1 MQFHQRP
8 DLSGASEAVSLSATR
23 QRVSAVPVELTLPNQ
38 QVLLG
43 FPNRPP
49 PIDAADDGAFNKAV
63 FMTNAMRKHPD
74 VRENQILFA
83 IFAVVNILFT
93 SAFLLPAD
101 AYGHAWY
108 DVGPLP
114 SQLPNTWPGRLALLA
129 STGISLV
136 CGAYGVFRKH
146 RFILLLFLLYT
157 AAQDALLVLYPP
169 VFLLVLRIP
178 IDVILGGLAYRIH
191 AALSARWFVTS
202 NKK

>member
-1 MQFHQRP
+1 MQFHQRA

-49 PIDAADDGAFNKAV
+49 PLDAADDGAFNKAV

-74 VRENQILFA
+74 VRENQILFG
-83 IFAVVNILFT
+83 IFAVVNVLFT
-93 SAFLLPAD
+93 SAFFLPAD

-114 SQLPNTWPGRLALLA
+114 PQVPTTWPGRLAVLA
-129 STGISLV
+129 STGVSLV
-136 CGAYGVFRKH
+136 CGAYGVYKKR
-146 RFILLLFLLYT
+146 RSILLLFLLYT
-157 AAQDALLVLYPP
+157 AAQDALLLMYPP

-178 IDVILGGLAYRIH
+178 VDVVLCGLAYSMH